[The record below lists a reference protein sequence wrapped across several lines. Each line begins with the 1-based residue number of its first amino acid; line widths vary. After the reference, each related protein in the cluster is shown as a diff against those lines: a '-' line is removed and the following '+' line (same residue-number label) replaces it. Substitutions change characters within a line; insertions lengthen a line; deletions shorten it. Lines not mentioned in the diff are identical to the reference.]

1 MKKIKLLLVDDEE
14 NFVNTLAERMKMRDV
29 PSKVV
34 FNGEQALEAVQ
45 TDTPDVMVLDL
56 RMPGIDGMDVLRKV
70 RKTHPNVQVIILTGH
85 GTDLDE
91 EEAKQLGAFHYHKKP
106 IDIDALLSTV
116 KKADRE
122 RSRTP
127 WWRPP
132 SPRPGNSTRP
142 RRFWTRKENSFRPC
156 SRNGRPFR
164 EHGPGQGPFRRTVG
178 QACRGVCPGLGR
190 GEVSACRTGFFLLTT
205 RSISPLCLPNG

>member
-45 TDTPDVMVLDL
+45 TDAPDVMVLDL

-91 EEAKQLGAFHYHKKP
+91 EEAKKLGAFHYHKKP
-106 IDIDALLSTV
+106 IDIDELLSTV
-116 KKADRE
+116 KKAYRE
-122 RSRTP
+122 KIEDAMVAAT
-127 WWRPP
+127 
-132 SPRPGNSTRP
+132 
-142 RRFWTRKENSFRPC
+142 FA
-156 SRNGRPFR
+156 
-164 EHGPGQGPFRRTVG
+164 
-178 QACRGVCPGLGR
+178 QA
-190 GEVSACRTGFFLLTT
+190 GEFDEAQKIMDEDGK
-205 RSISPLCLPNG
+205 

>member
-34 FNGEQALEAVQ
+34 FNGEQALEAIR
-45 TDTPDVMVLDL
+45 TETPDVMVLDL

-91 EEAKQLGAFHYHKKP
+91 EEAKKLGAFHYHKKP
-106 IDIDALLSTV
+106 IDIDELLSTV
-116 KKADRE
+116 KKAYRE
-122 RSRTP
+122 KIEDAMVAAT
-127 WWRPP
+127 
-132 SPRPGNSTRP
+132 
-142 RRFWTRKENSFRPC
+142 FA
-156 SRNGRPFR
+156 
-164 EHGPGQGPFRRTVG
+164 
-178 QACRGVCPGLGR
+178 QA
-190 GEVSACRTGFFLLTT
+190 GEFDEAQKILDEDGK
-205 RSISPLCLPNG
+205 

>member
-45 TDTPDVMVLDL
+45 ADTPDVMVLDL

-91 EEAKQLGAFHYHKKP
+91 EEAKKLGAFHYHKKP
-106 IDIDALLSTV
+106 IDIDELLSTV
-116 KKADRE
+116 KKAYRE
-122 RSRTP
+122 KIEDAMVAAT
-127 WWRPP
+127 
-132 SPRPGNSTRP
+132 
-142 RRFWTRKENSFRPC
+142 FA
-156 SRNGRPFR
+156 
-164 EHGPGQGPFRRTVG
+164 
-178 QACRGVCPGLGR
+178 QA
-190 GEVSACRTGFFLLTT
+190 GEFDEAQKILDEDEK
-205 RSISPLCLPNG
+205 

>member
-34 FNGEQALEAVQ
+34 FNGEQALEAVK
-45 TDTPDVMVLDL
+45 TEAPDVMVLDL

-91 EEAKQLGAFHYHKKP
+91 EEARKLGAFHYHKKP
-106 IDIDALLSTV
+106 IDIDELLSTV
-116 KKADRE
+116 KKAYRE
-122 RSRTP
+122 KIEDAMVAAT
-127 WWRPP
+127 
-132 SPRPGNSTRP
+132 
-142 RRFWTRKENSFRPC
+142 FA
-156 SRNGRPFR
+156 
-164 EHGPGQGPFRRTVG
+164 
-178 QACRGVCPGLGR
+178 QA
-190 GEVSACRTGFFLLTT
+190 GEFDEAQKIMDEDGK
-205 RSISPLCLPNG
+205 

>member
-34 FNGEQALEAVQ
+34 FSGEEALEAVKVEA
-45 TDTPDVMVLDL
+45 PDVMVLDL

-91 EEAKQLGAFHYHKKP
+91 EEAKKLGAFHYHKKP
-106 IDIDALLSTV
+106 IDIDELLSTV
-116 KKADRE
+116 KKAYRE
-122 RSRTP
+122 KIEDAMVAAT
-127 WWRPP
+127 
-132 SPRPGNSTRP
+132 
-142 RRFWTRKENSFRPC
+142 FA
-156 SRNGRPFR
+156 
-164 EHGPGQGPFRRTVG
+164 
-178 QACRGVCPGLGR
+178 QA
-190 GEVSACRTGFFLLTT
+190 GEFDEAQKILDEDGK
-205 RSISPLCLPNG
+205 